1 MSERCIFE
9 NLSLHQIINIY
20 KDANIEAIKAF
31 DFNLSDYRQT
41 ILPWC
46 HTANIKNLLLL
57 SNKNPMEKINDI
69 SSITNFDRIKSFF
82 KTTEN
87 IIIVIVNFFCNE
99 NFCYNLSLRSKY
111 PLCYFLT
118 DNFEKFTDLKGFL
131 QLYLEK
137 YFELFYN
144 SNLLLL
150 ANNDHYVFDKTY
162 DLTINGI
169 EFNEHFPMIFY
180 NQNTNFDDKLNR
192 EFNSYKYKLY
202 QKISKV
208 VFKNECADF
217 LLTQS
222 YFKIQSKLTR
232 YGGRTE
238 EFIPYVATE
247 YIPFVDVNI
256 EASLI

>member
-1 MSERCIFE
+1 M
-9 NLSLHQIINIY
+9 
-20 KDANIEAIKAF
+20 
-31 DFNLSDYRQT
+31 
-41 ILPWC
+41 
-46 HTANIKNLLLL
+46 
-57 SNKNPMEKINDI
+57 
-69 SSITNFDRIKSFF
+69 
-82 KTTEN
+82 
-87 IIIVIVNFFCNE
+87 
-99 NFCYNLSLRSKY
+99 
-111 PLCYFLT
+111 
-118 DNFEKFTDLKGFL
+118 KGFL

-162 DLTINGI
+162 DLTITGI

-180 NQNTNFDDKLNR
+180 DQNTNFDDKLNR

-222 YFKIQSKLTR
+222 YFKIFPRNLNLLNFNDLFGPR
-232 YGGRTE
+232 H
-238 EFIPYVATE
+238 
-247 YIPFVDVNI
+247 
-256 EASLI
+256 